1 MGRIIAID
9 YGLKRTGIAV
19 SDPLGRI
26 AGGLATLPSGETV
39 AFLKRYSETEKV
51 DTFVVGHPKQMN
63 NQPSENMRHVEAF
76 INRLRKVIPA
86 IGIEL
91 FDERFTSLLAHR
103 AMIDGGLSR
112 KRRQNRA
119 LVDEISA
126 TLILQDYLESK
137 TLTRL

>member
-39 AFLKRYSETEKV
+39 AFLKRYSEAEKV

-63 NQPSENMRHVEAF
+63 NQPSDNMRHVEAF